1 MYRPNGLNRTL
12 MVGTALAQLAAR
24 VPSGTPV
31 PDAATEKKL
40 ERRFARH
47 THRPK
52 GLGSLKYSS
61 KRARPRGATSTLR
74 KTARL
79 LAKQA
84 AEARR

>member
-1 MYRPNGLNRTL
+1 MYRPNGLNRIL

-24 VPSGTPV
+24 VPIATPL
-31 PDAATEKKL
+31 PDATAEKKL

-52 GLGSLKYSS
+52 GMGSLKYSS
-61 KRARPRGATSTLR
+61 IRACPRGATSTLR
-74 KTARL
+74 KTARP

-84 AEARR
+84 TEAHR